1 MAKRLRLLC
10 FISVSFSPK
19 TDFVDQDTLRFL
31 ISDSGC
37 ELMKAVR
44 ELSGDSISKQE
55 KLRRD
60 FPAVSVRAAL
70 TLTDLREHAL
80 RKFERADEM
89 FFDRDGLEQAS
100 GDVIAQHRAKR
111 YAAFNRVADLCCGVG
126 GDSGALARLVDL
138 VSVDIRPLRAAMTRA
153 NVHAAGHSAQ
163 VVCADVRHWRPS
175 CDAVFIDPSRR
186 ESGRRVTKLSNYA
199 PSVEDLTWLAPAT
212 AIGIKVAPGI
222 SHEDLPDGCE
232 AEFISVGGECREA
245 MLWMGG
251 LRSDADVRA
260 TVLPSGVSLVRES
273 AGPVECGPVGEYLYE
288 PDRAVIRAHLVDQVA
303 ARIDGHN
310 LDPQVAYL
318 TGHKLVE
325 TPFARAYRVREVMAF
340 SMKRLQAYVNAQ
352 GIGRIEIKKRRFP
365 MTPDAVRKKLKLR
378 GSEPVTLVLTRIGE
392 HATAIFCDPV

>member
-1 MAKRLRLLC
+1 
-10 FISVSFSPK
+10 
-19 TDFVDQDTLRFL
+19 VDQNTLRFL
-31 ISDSGC
+31 NSDRGR

-44 ELSGDSISKQE
+44 ELPGDSISKQE

-70 TLTDLREHAL
+70 TLADLREHAR

-89 FFDRDGLEQAS
+89 YFDRDGLEQAS

-111 YAAFNRVADLCCGVG
+111 YAAFDRVADLCCGVG
-126 GDSGALARLVDL
+126 GDSAALASVVDL
-138 VSVDIRPLRAAMTRA
+138 VSVDIRPARAAMTRA
-153 NVHAAGHSAQ
+153 NVEPGGHCSE

-175 CDAVFIDPSRR
+175 CNAVFIDPSRR
-186 ESGRRVTKLSNYA
+186 ESGRRVTKLSSYA
-199 PSVEDLTWLAPAT
+199 PSVEDLTWMEPAT

-222 SHEDLPDGCE
+222 DHADLPDGCE
-232 AEFISVGGECREA
+232 VEFISVDGECREA
-245 MLWMGG
+245 VLWMGG

-260 TVLPSGVSLVRES
+260 TVLPSGISLVRES
-273 AGPVECGPVGEYLYE
+273 FGPVECGPVGAYLYE

-303 ARIDGHN
+303 AQIGGHN

-318 TGHKLVE
+318 TGDELIE

-340 SMKRLQAYVNAQ
+340 SMKRLQAYVNTQ

-365 MTPDAVRKKLKLR
+365 MTPDAVRKKLKLK
-378 GSEPVTLVLTRIGE
+378 GSESVTLVLTRIGE
-392 HATAIFCDPV
+392 NATAIFCDPV

>member
-1 MAKRLRLLC
+1 LDASALKFL
-10 FISVSFSPK
+10 VSEK
-19 TDFVDQDTLRFL
+19 GR
-31 ISDSGC
+31 

-44 ELSGDSISKQE
+44 GLPGDSISKQE

-60 FPAVSVRAAL
+60 FSAISVRAAL

-80 RKFERADEM
+80 RKFKRADEM

-111 YAAFNRVADLCCGVG
+111 YATFDRVADLCCGVG
-126 GDSGALARLVDL
+126 GDSAALAGLVDL
-138 VSVDIRPLRAAMTRA
+138 VSVDIRPTRAAMTRM
-153 NVHAAGHSAQ
+153 NVEAVGYRAE

-186 ESGRRVTKLSNYA
+186 EFGRRVTKLSNYA
-199 PSVEDLTWLAPAT
+199 PSVDDLSWIGSTK

-222 SHEDLPDGCE
+222 DHADLPDGCE
-232 AEFISVGGECREA
+232 VEFISVDGECREA
-245 MLWMGG
+245 VLWIGG
-251 LRSDADVRA
+251 LRSDAEVRA
-260 TVLPSGVSLVRES
+260 TVLPSGKSLVLDS
-273 AGPVECGPVGEYLYE
+273 AGPVQCGPVGAYLYE

-303 ARIDGHN
+303 AQIGGHN

-318 TGHKLVE
+318 TGDQLIE

-340 SMKRLQAYVNAQ
+340 SMKRLQAYVNAK

-365 MTPDAVRKKLKLR
+365 MTPDAVRKKLKLK

-392 HATAIFCDPV
+392 NPTAIFCDPV